1 MIHQQQL
8 EGMFNCYDIKT
19 YPNMDAELQQ
29 ARIQI
34 SGPNSGIENITQ
46 EKLQHIRKELRSSIG
61 GVELESF
68 TENAQVI
75 LDTFLIWRH

>member
-1 MIHQQQL
+1 MNRANEILRLTSATKH
-8 EGMFNCYDIKT
+8 
-19 YPNMDAELQQ
+19 PNMDAELQQ

-46 EKLQHIRKELRSSIG
+46 EKLQHIRKELRSSIS

-68 TENAQVI
+68 TENAQAI
-75 LDTFLIWRH
+75 LNTFLIWRH